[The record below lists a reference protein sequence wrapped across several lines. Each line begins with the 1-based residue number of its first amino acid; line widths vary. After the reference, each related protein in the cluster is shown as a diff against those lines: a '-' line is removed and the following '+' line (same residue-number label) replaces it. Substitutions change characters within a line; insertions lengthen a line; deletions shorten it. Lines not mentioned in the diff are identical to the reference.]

1 MKIIREDQKRLVEF
15 QTLQIGDVFI
25 EDVDGSQFIQMKM
38 TELGD
43 PVEGANAVSLV
54 TGEAY
59 WIEPDCRVLL
69 VKATLT
75 IE

>member
-1 MKIIREDQKRLVEF
+1 MEVIRNDQKRLVEF

-25 EDVDGSQFIQMKM
+25 EDGEFIQMKM
-38 TELGD
+38 SEFGD
-43 PVEGANAVSLV
+43 AFNGGNAVSLV
-54 TGEAY
+54 TGVTY
-59 WIEPDCRVLL
+59 WIEPDCKVLL